1 MKKLFLI
8 VSLFVCSFTLRAET
22 AAPLSAE
29 SQREFF
35 KIVDEMSFAPYQR
48 RKELNN
54 ELLRL
59 GKAGNPCAFYCYA
72 TTLDSRNQCD
82 RLIAEAFPQLLSW
95 AEKGNW
101 LACKYVSLCFYNGLG
116 CEPDR
121 ATASRWLD
129 KGQELMPQ
137 AVSAEDPLALLY
149 AAKWAL
155 VEGDHDKVM
164 SLLLKLKK
172 HDSKFADHLLN
183 MKKLSYADLSE
194 RLDSIFRKHLGT
206 PYVEFDNGGKHYRAW
221 TFEYKPG
228 GRWFMILGDRGTT
241 WKNNDKFS
249 AELKK
254 SERVVFSAPPPHG
267 DRHGVTAACR
277 EIEYMLGFQL
287 GAGRFSG
294 SGIIHHFWVL
304 DGKVVIDVCSLD
316 DIAIIPLPSSDADN
330 AKELE
335 NIDIYK
341 LRKLQSVA
349 I

>member
-1 MKKLFLI
+1 MKKI
-8 VSLFVCSFTLRAET
+8 VCAVLLLALHLAGFAGNGDSDS
-22 AAPLSAE
+22 PGDQS
-29 SQREFF
+29 EFF
-35 KIVDEMSFAPYQR
+35 KIMDEMTFAPYPR

-59 GKAGNPCAFYCYA
+59 GKAGDPCAFYRYA
-72 TTLDSRNQCD
+72 TTLDDRKQGN

-101 LACKYVSLCFYNGLG
+101 LACDYVSNCFRLGLG
-116 CEPDR
+116 CERDD
-121 ATASRWLD
+121 AAASRWSD
-129 KGQELMPQ
+129 KGTELRLR

-155 VEGDHDKVM
+155 CEGSRDEVM
-164 SLLLKLKK
+164 SLLLKLRK

-183 MKKLSYADLSE
+183 MKKLSCADLSE

-206 PYVEFDNGGKHYRAW
+206 PYLEFDHGGKHYRAW
-221 TFEYKPG
+221 AFGDKLD

-241 WKNNDKFS
+241 WKNNDELS

-254 SERVVFSAPPPHG
+254 SERVVFSASSPHG
-267 DRHGVTAACR
+267 DRHGVTAALD

-304 DGKVVIDVCSLD
+304 DGKVVIDVCSWD
-316 DIAIIPLPSSDADN
+316 DIAIIPLPSSNADN
-330 AKELE
+330 PKELE

-341 LRKLQSVA
+341 LRKSRSVA

>member
-1 MKKLFLI
+1 MKKI
-8 VSLFVCSFTLRAET
+8 VCAVLLLALHLTGFAENGDSDS
-22 AAPLSAE
+22 PDG
-29 SQREFF
+29 QHEFF
-35 KIVDEMSFAPYQR
+35 KIVDEMTFAPYPRQ
-48 RKELNN
+48 KDLNN

-59 GKAGNPCAFYCYA
+59 GKAGNPCAFYRYA
-72 TTLDSRNQCD
+72 TTLDDRKQRY

-101 LACKYVSLCFYNGLG
+101 LACDYVSHCFWVGLG
-116 CEPDR
+116 CERDD
-121 ATASRWLD
+121 AAGSRWFD
-129 KGQELMPQ
+129 KGKELRLR
-137 AVSAEDPLALLY
+137 AVSAEDPMALLY

-155 VEGDHDKVM
+155 YEGSQDKAM
-164 SLLLKLKK
+164 SLLLKLKN

-183 MKKLSYADLSE
+183 MKKLSCADLPE

-221 TFEYKPG
+221 TFGDKLD

-254 SERVVFSAPPPHG
+254 SERVVFSASPPHG
-267 DRHGVTAACR
+267 DRRGVAAACS

-287 GAGRFSG
+287 GAGRSSG

-304 DGKVVIDVCSLD
+304 DGKVVIDVCSWD
-316 DIAIIPLPSSDADN
+316 DIAIIPLPSSIAGN
-330 AKELE
+330 AEELE

-341 LRKLQSVA
+341 LRKL
-349 I
+349 

>member
-1 MKKLFLI
+1 MKKLLSI
-8 VSLFVCSFTLRAET
+8 AVLLFCQAVLPAEP
-22 AAPLSAE
+22 AAPLTAE

-35 KIVDEMSFAPYQR
+35 KIVDEKTFAPYPRQ
-48 RKELNN
+48 KDLNN

-59 GKAGNPCAFYCYA
+59 GKAGNPCAFYRYA
-72 TTLDSRNQCD
+72 TTLDDRKQRY

-101 LACKYVSLCFYNGLG
+101 LACDYVSYCFWLGLG
-116 CEPDR
+116 CERDD
-121 ATASRWLD
+121 AAGSRWFD
-129 KGQELMPQ
+129 KGKELRLR
-137 AVSAEDPLALLY
+137 AVSAEDPLALLF
-149 AAKWAL
+149 AVKWAL
-155 VEGDHDKVM
+155 YEGSQDKAM
-164 SLLLKLKK
+164 SLLLKLKN

-183 MKKLSYADLSE
+183 MKKLSCADLSE

-206 PYVEFDNGGKHYRAW
+206 PYVEFDNGGRHYRAW
-221 TFEYKPG
+221 AFEGKID

-241 WKNNDKFS
+241 WKNNDELS

-254 SERVVFSAPPPHG
+254 SERIVFSASSPHG
-267 DRHGVTAACR
+267 DRHGVAAACD

-304 DGKVVIDVCSLD
+304 DGKVVIDVCSWD
-316 DIAIIPLPSSDADN
+316 DIAIIPLPPSN
-330 AKELE
+330 AGNPKELE

-341 LRKLQSVA
+341 LRKLRSVA

>member
-1 MKKLFLI
+1 MRMKKI
-8 VSLFVCSFTLRAET
+8 VCAVLLLALHLASLAGNGDSGS
-22 AAPLSAE
+22 PE

-35 KIVDEMSFAPYQR
+35 KIVDEMPFAPYPR

-59 GKAGNPCAFYCYA
+59 GKAGNPCAFYRYA
-72 TTLDSRNQCD
+72 TTLDDRRQGD

-95 AEKGNW
+95 AEKGDW
-101 LACKYVSLCFYNGLG
+101 LACKHVSYCFRLGLG
-116 CEPDR
+116 CERDD
-121 ATASRWLD
+121 AAGSRWGD
-129 KGQELMPQ
+129 KGEALMLQ
-137 AVSAEDPLALLY
+137 AVSAEDPVALLY

-155 VEGDHDKVM
+155 YEGSQDKAM
-164 SLLLKLKK
+164 SLLLKLKN

-183 MKKLSYADLSE
+183 MKKLSCADLSE

-206 PYVEFDNGGKHYRAW
+206 PYVEFDNGGRHYRAW
-221 TFEYKPG
+221 AFEGKLA
-228 GRWFMILGDRGTT
+228 GRRFMILGDRGTT
-241 WKNNDKFS
+241 WKNNDELS

-254 SERVVFSAPPPHG
+254 SERVVFSASPPHG
-267 DRHGVTAACR
+267 DRRGVAAACS

-294 SGIIHHFWVL
+294 SGIIHHYWVL

-316 DIAIIPLPSSDADN
+316 DLAIIPLPSSDADN
-330 AKELE
+330 PKELE

-341 LRKLQSVA
+341 LRKL
-349 I
+349 

>member
-1 MKKLFLI
+1 MKKLLSI
-8 VSLFVCSFTLRAET
+8 AVLLFCQAVLPAEP
-22 AAPLSAE
+22 AAPLTAE

-35 KIVDEMSFAPYQR
+35 KIVDEMTFAPYPRQ
-48 RKELNN
+48 KDLNN

-59 GKAGNPCAFYCYA
+59 GKAGDPCAFYRYA
-72 TTLDSRNQCD
+72 ATLDDRKQGN

-101 LACKYVSLCFYNGLG
+101 LACGHVSYCFWGGLG

-121 ATASRWLD
+121 AAASRWSD
-129 KGQELMPQ
+129 KGEELRLR

-149 AAKWAL
+149 AVKWAL
-155 VEGDHDKVM
+155 YEGSRDEVM
-164 SLLLKLKK
+164 SLLLKLKN
-172 HDSKFADHLLN
+172 HDSKFAGHLLN
-183 MKKLSYADLSE
+183 MKKLSYADLPE

-206 PYVEFDNGGKHYRAW
+206 PHVEFDNGGKHYRAW
-221 TFEYKPG
+221 TFEYKLG

-254 SERVVFSAPPPHG
+254 SERVVFSASPPPG
-267 DRHGVTAACR
+267 DRHGVTAACN
-277 EIEYMLGFQL
+277 EIEYMLCFQL

-294 SGIIHHFWVL
+294 SGIIHHYWVL

-316 DIAIIPLPSSDADN
+316 DIAIIPLPPSIAGN
-330 AKELE
+330 AEELE
-335 NIDIYK
+335 NIDIYE
-341 LRKLQSVA
+341 LRKL
-349 I
+349 